1 MATIEHREDRADTPA
16 LQVRFDRGE
25 LRGARRTDEGYWV
38 GDGYLARPG
47 VLVYRQADGSERR
60 EFVPYETLRDWVS
73 SGAIARKPVTLE
85 HPPEPV
91 GPNNQSRYTI
101 GDTSST
107 VEIEPEEA
115 GGYVIVRDLA
125 IRREDG
131 LEALERG
138 VVDLSPRYDVQIDPT
153 PGTDPK
159 FGSYDAIQVKRVGCN
174 HVALTESARGG
185 PAIRLRADSA
195 AAIEFRSDGASAPRS
210 HVMNPIL
217 LQLAALLGLAD
228 VRADSSDEAAGPR
241 VVDAVRGLMARAD
254 SAEGERDGAKA
265 QLSAIAKALD
275 LTGDDLPAA
284 VTAHVTALTER
295 ADAAEEALQAAA
307 EAGEREKLAAIAKR
321 LGVDLEE
328 GGDLSSM
335 KRAIVRSKMPNM
347 KEDASD
353 DYVDG
358 VLAAMAP
365 AEGEGGEDSEDRAD
379 SDPWASWVAPVADR
393 KPDDK
398 RKDPFYDPAL
408 EWRNAAFG
416 RQEN

>member
-1 MATIEHREDRADTPA
+1 MTLLSHRQDRADPA
-16 LQVRFDRGE
+16 LQVRLDRGE
-25 LRGARRTDEGYWV
+25 LRNARRTEEGYWV

-47 VLVYRQADGSERR
+47 VLVYRTADGSERR
-60 EFVPYETLRDWVS
+60 ELVPYETLRKWVE
-73 SGAIARKPVTLE
+73 SGTIARKPVTLE
-85 HPPEPV
+85 HPPEEV
-91 GPNNQSRYTI
+91 GPGNQSRYTI
-101 GDTSST
+101 GDTSSA
-107 VEIEPEEA
+107 VEIETEED

-131 LEALERG
+131 LAALERG
-138 VVDLSPRYDVQIDPT
+138 VADLSPRYLVRLDPT
-153 PGTDPK
+153 PGTHPE
-159 FGSYDAIQVKRVGCN
+159 FGDYDAIQAERVGCN

-195 AAIEFRSDGASAPRS
+195 AAIEFRSDGADAPGS
-210 HVMNPIL
+210 NTMNPIL

-241 VVDAVRGLMARAD
+241 VVEAVRKLMARAD

-265 QLSAIAKALD
+265 QLDAIAKALD
-275 LTGDDLPAA
+275 ITGEDLAKA
-284 VTAHVTALTER
+284 VTEHVKALTER

-321 LGVDLEE
+321 LGVDIED
-328 GGDLSSM
+328 GGDVASM
-335 KRAIVRSKMPNM
+335 KRAIVRSKMPDL

-365 AEGEGGEDSEDRAD
+365 AGGEGSGDGEGRAD
-379 SDPWASWVAPVADR
+379 SDPWASWVAPASGTGKR
-393 KPDDK
+393 DDK
-398 RKDPFYDPAL
+398 RDDPFHDPAL
-408 EWRNAAFG
+408 EWRNAAFK
-416 RQEN
+416 RS